1 MFSYSFVMSPDTV
14 WNNVSPAS
22 VSCLLPLVVFPYP
35 PPHFLGALSG
45 KGNNCACLTQTLQ
58 YSHYGINQLPAPT
71 YICWALESKVLPMRR
86 VEVSKGFAVVPA
98 GEEGYWQV
106 LPRML
111 GESVLNT
118 LTSVFAR
125 LTAEGKDGSW
135 LHPLI
140 SIRIIKRLQKPVRVL
155 GLLFK
160 ITYPSGWALGSLE
173 SPTVAARSP
182 PTSILLAPAC
192 RPSPTHSCDALMQE
206 VVFGNCRT
214 WRRSPSRPEAP
225 RQGGLLS
232 FAWEAAELVSD
243 FIKL

>member
-1 MFSYSFVMSPDTV
+1 MFSYSFVMSPNTV

-22 VSCLLPLVVFPYP
+22 VSCLLPLVVFSYP
-35 PPHFLGALSG
+35 PPHFLGTLSG

-58 YSHYGINQLPAPT
+58 YSHRGINQLPAPA
-71 YICWALESKVLPMRR
+71 YICWALESKVLPMGRI
-86 VEVSKGFAVVPA
+86 EVSKVFAVVPA
-98 GEEGYWQV
+98 GEEGDWQA

-118 LTSVFAR
+118 LTSVFSR

-140 SIRIIKRLQKPVRVL
+140 SIRIIKRLQKKTVRVL

-173 SPTVAARSP
+173 SSTVAARSP

-192 RPSPTHSCDALMQE
+192 RPSPHT
-206 VVFGNCRT
+206 
-214 WRRSPSRPEAP
+214 
-225 RQGGLLS
+225 
-232 FAWEAAELVSD
+232 
-243 FIKL
+243 

>member
-71 YICWALESKVLPMRR
+71 YICWALESKVLPMGR

-98 GEEGYWQV
+98 GEEGYWQA

-140 SIRIIKRLQKPVRVL
+140 SIRIIKRLQKNSEGSGPTLQNHLPVWVGT
-155 GLLFK
+155 GLSGVPYCCSLQ
-160 ITYPSGWALGSLE
+160 PSHLHPF
-173 SPTVAARSP
+173 SPCLP
-182 PTSILLAPAC
+182 PFPHT
-192 RPSPTHSCDALMQE
+192 
-206 VVFGNCRT
+206 
-214 WRRSPSRPEAP
+214 
-225 RQGGLLS
+225 
-232 FAWEAAELVSD
+232 
-243 FIKL
+243 